1 MVEIFNRRAASCI
14 PREKQDGVSRA
25 FPSLGWSSVT
35 GFKTAAGSAAN
46 ILQSA
51 PLFANKTACS
61 RNTIFPDLRSPGPER
76 NYTIAVDW
84 PMLAKP

>member
-35 GFKTAAGSAAN
+35 GFKTAAGSAAH

-61 RNTIFPDLRSPGPER
+61 RNTILPESAARDLSGI
-76 NYTIAVDW
+76 YTIAVDW